1 MFGTIRAIGRQV
13 IQFNIQIGQIVLLL
27 FSVLFQSVKNL
38 LKPTLVIKEIY
49 VFGCSSISIIVFCG
63 LFLGLVLGLQA
74 YNSLILFNAESSLG
88 ALVGI
93 SVLREIG
100 PVLAA
105 ILFASSAGSAMT
117 SEIGLMKSTDQLS
130 ALEVMGVNPI
140 ERVIGPRF
148 LAGIIS
154 VPLLTLVY
162 NAFAI
167 LGTYLMAVVLYGL
180 DRNIFWGQ
188 MQSAISVSYDL
199 SGSIIK
205 SLVFG
210 ILISL
215 IAVYNGLYAC
225 PTPNGIL
232 KATNHTVVWCS
243 LYILVTDFILTVFL
257 FTG

>member
-1 MFGTIRAIGRQV
+1 MIRRIGQTV
-13 IQFNIQIGQIVLLL
+13 IQFNMKIGKMVLLL
-27 FSVLFQSVKNL
+27 FSILSQSLKNF
-38 LKPTLVIKEIY
+38 LKPHLIIKEIY
-49 VFGCSSISIIVFCG
+49 VFGVSSVSIIVFCG

-117 SEIGLMKSTDQLS
+117 SEIGLMKTTDQLS
-130 ALEVMGVNPI
+130 ALEVMAVSPI

-148 LAGIIS
+148 WAGVIS
-154 VPLLTLVY
+154 MPLLTVIC

-167 LGTYLMAVVLYGL
+167 LGTYVMAVMFYGL
-180 DRNIFWGQ
+180 DANIFWGQ

-199 SGSIIK
+199 FGAIIK
-205 SLVFG
+205 SVVFG
-210 ILISL
+210 VLISL
-215 IAVYNGLYAC
+215 IAVYNGLYAY
-225 PTPNGIL
+225 PSPSGIL
-232 KATNHTVVWCS
+232 KATNRTVVWCS
-243 LYILVTDFILTVFL
+243 LCILATDFILTVFL